1 LFYKLTDDKGM
12 SVKVF
17 HIISHFLG
25 ENCTGLCTD
34 EAQSLSGRNAGL
46 QALIRKNG
54 SPSYFL
60 DTLYPTYAFASIN
73 NQGLRTD
80 FRLLTMSKRVQCKED
95 ILQSHTFIC
104 RYGGKTYGSPLPL

>member
-1 LFYKLTDDKGM
+1 LVCVGKLCKGVTLLFYKLTDDKGM

-46 QALIRKNG
+46 QALLINSLTLSGHTVCFIQALASKNMSTKLQTVLQAAIRVVNSQKG
-54 SPSYFL
+54 VP
-60 DTLYPTYAFASIN
+60 
-73 NQGLRTD
+73 
-80 FRLLTMSKRVQCKED
+80 
-95 ILQSHTFIC
+95 
-104 RYGGKTYGSPLPL
+104 